1 MTNINNIALLL
12 LDSINKN
19 SLENKTTF
27 MKNIKIYKEKKEKE
41 HNQLLED
48 INYYT
53 AKYENKRNENNT
65 LYEEYLNKR
74 FPLYKKWLNSKKK
87 VDLDNLFKLQKPNF
101 NDIPDIYTKIKPRT
115 LLK

>member
-1 MTNINNIALLL
+1 MTNINNIALSL

-19 SLENKTTF
+19 TPENKTTF
-27 MKNIKIYKEKKEKE
+27 MRNIKTYKDIKEME
-41 HNQLLED
+41 HNQMLED

-53 AKYENKRNENNT
+53 TKYENKRNENNT

-74 FPLYKKWLNSKKK
+74 FPLYKKWLDSKKK
-87 VDLDNLFKLQKPNF
+87 VDLDNLFKLKKPEF
-101 NDIPDIYTKIKPRT
+101 NNVPDIYTKIKPKT